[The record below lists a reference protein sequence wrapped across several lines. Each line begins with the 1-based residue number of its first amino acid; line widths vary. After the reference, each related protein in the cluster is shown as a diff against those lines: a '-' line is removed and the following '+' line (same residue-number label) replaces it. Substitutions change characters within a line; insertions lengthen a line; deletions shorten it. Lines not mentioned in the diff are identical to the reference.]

1 MFICCWQIQSISFIK
16 ILAFTHIN
24 RVTRVKKTTAV
35 QKKGI
40 HWIKLWSYPIFF
52 SVMLFV
58 FFTLICKR
66 LSHILVTNYLS
77 FISFTNIF
85 SEPVTWLLTCILIHK
100 YFLFS
105 YRQIYQTSH
114 FGYASGTLF
123 KKPSLHSGS
132 WKYFLPILPIFWNFL
147 SLI

>member
-1 MFICCWQIQSISFIK
+1 MPVWQIRNLYLTVIFNFYLPVYEWGWAFSHIFTSYLSIHF
-16 ILAFTHIN
+16 
-24 RVTRVKKTTAV
+24 
-35 QKKGI
+35 
-40 HWIKLWSYPIFF
+40 IKLWSYPIFF